1 MQPFMDENF
10 LLNTDTA
17 RILYH
22 DAAKQMPIIDY
33 HCHLSPREIAEN
45 VRFENITQL
54 MLGGDHY
61 KWRAMLSW
69 GVDESLIRGDG
80 DPKEKFIAFADTLAH
95 AVGNPL
101 YHWTHLELKR
111 VFGVDAPLTPQSAPE
126 IYDYA
131 TSLLQQEDFRAQ
143 ALIDKFNVDYLCTTD
158 DPADDLAYHKAVAA
172 EGSMKA
178 RVLPAFRPDKAV
190 NVDKPGF
197 ADYIQRLAKAANM
210 HIRCTA
216 DVLTALE
223 RRIDYFHACGARL
236 ADHGLDT
243 VPYGEPSFK
252 QADKAFHAALN
263 SEPIKQKHIDSYRTV
278 LLAGLGGMYAQR
290 GWAQQ
295 YHMGAMRNNNTAIF
309 HRYGPDVGFDSV
321 LDAPVARNLSRLM
334 DLQNNQGQLP
344 KTILYALNPAAN
356 YAIGTML
363 GNFQQSGI
371 RGKIQMGSGW
381 WFQDQRDGMVEQ
393 LHTLANLG
401 VLGSFVGML
410 TDSRSFIS
418 YPRHEYFRRI
428 LCSVIGQWVENGE
441 YPADMDFLKS
451 LVRDI
456 SYNNAKAYFGL

>member
-263 SEPIKQKHIDSYRTV
+263 GEPIKQKHIDSYRTV

-428 LCSVIGQWVENGE
+428 LCNVIGQWVENGE
-441 YPADMDFLKS
+441 YPADMEFLKG